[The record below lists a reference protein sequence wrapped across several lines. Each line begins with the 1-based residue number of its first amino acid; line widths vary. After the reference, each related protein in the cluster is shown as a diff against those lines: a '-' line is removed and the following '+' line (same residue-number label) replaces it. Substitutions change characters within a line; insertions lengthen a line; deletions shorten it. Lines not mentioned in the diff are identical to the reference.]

1 MKSNKLI
8 TTAELY
14 EDNLELAF
22 KNDQFN
28 ALVNIAPKKEWIKI
42 NKFAN
47 NSSYL
52 PIGVVETLMQKLFK
66 KFKVEVLNTS
76 TMFNAIAVTV
86 RVHYW
91 NGIDNTWDFHD
102 GVGACQVQTKSG
114 TSPADLSSI
123 NNNAVMMALPMAKS
137 YAIKDA
143 CEHIGKL
150 FGRDLNRKDVL
161 EFSTDKSIDE
171 INDTKEMK
179 RIINYINSCDT
190 IGMLETVKDAAYT
203 LGLQTEYDAREVL
216 INGK

>member
-28 ALVNIAPKKEWIKI
+28 ALANLAPKNEWVKE
-42 NKFAN
+42 NKFAG
-47 NSSYL
+47 NSKYL
-52 PIGVVETLMQKLFK
+52 PIGVVETLMQKIFK
-66 KFKVEVLNTS
+66 KFRVEVLNTS
-76 TMFNAIAVTV
+76 TMFNAVCVTV

-102 GVGACQVQTKSG
+102 GVGAMQIQTKSG
-114 TSPADLSSI
+114 ASPADLQSI
-123 NNNAVMMALPMAKS
+123 NNNAVMMALPAAKS

-150 FGRDLNRKDVL
+150 FGRDLNRKDTIAF
-161 EFSTDKSIDE
+161 ETDNSINKV
-171 INDTKEMK
+171 NDTKERERLLLFIK
-179 RIINYINSCDT
+179 ECND
-190 IGMLETVKDAAYT
+190 ETELIFVSEVAEA
-203 LGLQTEYDAREVL
+203 LGVSDILNAKLKEVT
-216 INGK
+216 NG

>member
-28 ALVNIAPKKEWIKI
+28 ALANLAPKNEWVKE
-42 NKFAN
+42 NKFAG
-47 NSSYL
+47 NSKYL
-52 PIGVVETLMQKLFK
+52 PIGVVETLMQKIFK
-66 KFKVEVLNTS
+66 KFRVEVLNTS
-76 TMFNAIAVTV
+76 TMFNAVCVTV

-102 GVGACQVQTKSG
+102 GVGAMQIQTKSG
-114 TSPADLSSI
+114 ASPADLQSI
-123 NNNAVMMALPMAKS
+123 NNNAVMMALPAAKS

-150 FGRDLNRKDVL
+150 FGRDLNRKDTIAF
-161 EFSTDKSIDE
+161 ETDNSINKV
-171 INDTKEMK
+171 NDTKEIQ
-179 RIINYINSCDT
+179 RITDFIADATSED
-190 IGMLETVKDAAYT
+190 MLITVYDSVCHY
-203 LGLQTEYDAREVL
+203 GLVKIYESKLKEVT
-216 INGK
+216 NG

>member
-1 MKSNKLI
+1 MKQNKLI

-28 ALVNIAPKKEWIKI
+28 ALANLAPKAEWVKE

-47 NSSYL
+47 NSKYL
-52 PIGVVETLMQKLFK
+52 PIGVVETLMQKIFK
-66 KFKVEVLNTS
+66 KFKVEVLTVGQL
-76 TMFNAIAVTV
+76 FNSVHVTV

-102 GVGACQVQTKSG
+102 GVGAMQIQTKSG
-114 TSPADLSSI
+114 ASPADLQSI
-123 NNNAVMMALPMAKS
+123 NNNAVMMALPAAKS

-150 FGRDLNRKDVL
+150 FGRDLNRKDTIAFETDNSINKVNDAKERERL
-161 EFSTDKSIDE
+161 IMFINCSTNANELNEVID
-171 INDTKEMK
+171 
-179 RIINYINSCDT
+179 
-190 IGMLETVKDAAYT
+190 VAAT
-203 LGLQTEYDAREVL
+203 LGVTDILNAKLKEVL
-216 INGK
+216 NG